1 MLNLVK
7 NNPYRFLGVY
17 SNSPIKERVAN
28 ASKLKAYLKVGKS
41 VSFPFDILD
50 LIPTIERSAD
60 GLEVANACLNLPMD
74 QIKHAL
80 FWFIKGS
87 SIDTVALGHLQTG
100 NIEKC
105 LEILSKKESFSSLIN
120 KGVIS
125 FIQDNL
131 GNAID
136 CITRVIHDDDYRRE
150 FITSV
155 AGEEFDIEEDE
166 LAVMFIDALQEE
178 IAVSKL
184 LKLFE
189 ENGSSADDDELLK
202 SRAIDE
208 PRNEILS
215 AISEAKDAGN
225 TASAQYAAGVH
236 LMQTTKAPL
245 STLKNLLDTDDM
257 AYQTVVDKLATQI
270 LQCGINYYNKS
281 KEDED
286 TQIEKAYA
294 LQNYA
299 LSIAVGRLV
308 KERCAENVAILE
320 KKKKELPPKAVRFY
334 DKKIKEQLVAA
345 VKRPNKSS
353 VSQELVEACAPYLA
367 SIKDELGSTHEYY
380 LQISTL
386 VVAAGLSK
394 VIDEFNSMMNDSLK
408 IQLLLDRENTLNKL
422 RTMFRS
428 AWKATLYMD
437 KLDMDPDFRSSRFN
451 QQKLALRKQVVEL
464 IDVNQSVRLSMR
476 SDNAEFAA
484 CNSISSYKRYLE
496 IFSEGKHV
504 AEARAAI
511 EKLEFE
517 ACKSSDACK
526 EFMSKYPKTKF
537 PIEELLEELT
547 FKEAD
552 GSIIRLQRYLDEYPG
567 GVFYDAAV
575 KALDLCEFEAC
586 RTLEDWNK
594 YLKTHPNGLYRKQAQ
609 DCITEE
615 SLWQECI
622 KSEGKEK
629 YKEYLA
635 KYPSGRH
642 RREAE
647 KQASACYIAT
657 MVYGDYNHPQVV
669 ALRGFRD
676 DFLRTSVLG
685 RAFIGFYYKNSP
697 KWVEKMQ
704 GKSVINK
711 MIRKALNVLIKIYN
725 HEC

>member
-1 MLNLVK
+1 MLSLVK

-28 ASKLKAYLKVGKS
+28 ANKLKAFLKVGKTL
-41 VSFPFDILD
+41 SFPSDVAD
-50 LIPTIERSAD
+50 LIPAMERTAD
-60 GLEVANACLNLPMD
+60 GLDVANASLNLPVD

-80 FWFIKGS
+80 FWFINGS
-87 SIDTVALGHLQTG
+87 SMDSVALGHLQAG
-100 NIEKC
+100 NIEKS
-105 LEILSKKESFSSLIN
+105 LEILSKKDSFSSLIN
-120 KGVIS
+120 RGVIS
-125 FIQDNL
+125 FIQDDK
-131 GNAID
+131 GRAID
-136 CITRVIHDDDYRRE
+136 CITKVIHDDDYRAA
-150 FITSV
+150 FLASIV
-155 AGEEFDIEEDE
+155 GEEFKLEESE
-166 LAVMFIDALQEE
+166 LATMFIDSLQQE
-178 IAVSKL
+178 IPVSQ
-184 LKLFE
+184 LKSLYE
-189 ENGSSADDDELLK
+189 TYGTSADDNDILTA
-202 SRAIDE
+202 RAVDG
-208 PRNEILS
+208 PRNEILN
-215 AISEAKDAGN
+215 AISEAKDAAN
-225 TASAQYAAGVH
+225 TPTAQYLAGVH
-236 LMQTTKAPL
+236 LMQKTTAPL
-245 STLKNLLDTDDM
+245 ATLKDMLGIDDM
-257 AYQTVVDKLATQI
+257 AFQTVVDKLATQI
-270 LQCGINYYNKS
+270 LQCGINYYNTTKDE
-281 KEDED
+281 EDV
-286 TQIEKAYA
+286 QIEKAYA

-334 DKKIKEQLVAA
+334 DKKIKEQLIAA
-345 VKRPNKSS
+345 VKSPNKSS
-353 VSQELVEACAPYLA
+353 VSQELVKACAPYLA

-380 LQISTL
+380 LQISTI

-394 VIDEFNSMMNDSLK
+394 VIDEFNSIMNDSLK

-422 RTMFRS
+422 KTMFRS
-428 AWKATLYMD
+428 AWKAILYMD

-451 QQKLALRKQVVEL
+451 QQKLALRKQVEEL
-464 IDVNQSVRLSMR
+464 IDVNQSVRLSVR

-484 CNSISSYKRYLE
+484 CNSISSYKHYLE

-547 FKEAD
+547 FREAK
-552 GSIIRLQRYLDEYPG
+552 GSVIRLQGYLDEYPG
-567 GVFYDAAV
+567 GVFYDEAV
-575 KALDLCEFEAC
+575 CELDKCEFEAC
-586 RTLEDWNK
+586 RTLEDWSR
-594 YLKTHPNGLYRKQAQ
+594 YLKTHPKGVYRKQAQ
-609 DCITEE
+609 DYITEE

-676 DFLRTSVLG
+676 DFLRASVLG

-697 KWVEKMQ
+697 TWVEKMQ

-711 MIRKALNVLIKIYN
+711 MIRKALNVLIKIYS
-725 HEC
+725 HGC

>member
-1 MLNLVK
+1 MLNLIK
-7 NNPYRFLGVY
+7 DNPYRFLGVY

-28 ASKLKAYLKVGKS
+28 ANKLKAYLKVGKK
-41 VSFPFDILD
+41 VSFPADVAD
-50 LIPTIERSAD
+50 LIPLVERTAE
-60 GLEVANACLNLPMD
+60 GLDIANASLNLPLD

-80 FWFIKGS
+80 FWFNNGS
-87 SIDTVALGHLQTG
+87 SMDNVALGHLQAG
-100 NIEKC
+100 NVEKC
-105 LEILSKKESFSSLIN
+105 LEILAKKESFSSLIN
-120 KGVIS
+120 RGVIS
-125 FIQDNL
+125 FVQGDN
-131 GNAID
+131 GGAIE
-136 CITRVIHDDDYRRE
+136 CITKVIHDDDYRRE
-150 FITSV
+150 FLSSV
-155 AGEEFDIEEDE
+155 AGEEFQIEESE
-166 LAVMFIDALQEE
+166 LATMFIDSLQQE
-178 IAVSKL
+178 ISVPE
-184 LKLFE
+184 LKDLFDRY
-189 ENGSSADDDELLK
+189 GTSADDDDIMTA
-202 SRAIDE
+202 RAVDG
-208 PRNEILS
+208 PRNEILN
-215 AISEAKDAGN
+215 AISEAKDAVN
-225 TASAQYAAGVH
+225 TPTAQYLAGVH
-236 LMQTTKAPL
+236 LMQKTTAPL
-245 STLKNLLDTDDM
+245 AALKDMLGTDDM
-257 AYQTVVDKLATQI
+257 AFQTVVDKLATQI
-270 LQCGINYYNKS
+270 LQCGINYYNKT
-281 KEDED
+281 KDEEDV
-286 TQIEKAYA
+286 QIEKAYT

-484 CNSISSYKRYLE
+484 CNSISSYKHYLE

-537 PIEELLEELT
+537 PIEELLHELD
-547 FKEAD
+547 K
-552 GSIIRLQRYLDEYPG
+552 
-567 GVFYDAAV
+567 
-575 KALDLCEFEAC
+575 CEFEAC
-586 RTLEDWNK
+586 RTLEDWSR
-594 YLKTHPNGLYRKQAQ
+594 YLKTHPKGLYRKQAQ
-609 DCITEE
+609 DYITEE

-676 DFLRTSVLG
+676 DFLRATVLG

-697 KWVEKMQ
+697 TWVEKMQ

-711 MIRKALNVLIKIYN
+711 MIRKALNVLIKIYK
-725 HEC
+725 HGC